1 MSEEKLSSH
10 LEALLFLA
18 GEPITVSRLAKILG
32 KKESEVKIAAIE
44 LSDSLKERGIRLLN
58 NKGELTLGTA
68 PESSKYCEALVKEEL
83 NKSISRAGLETLA
96 IVLYK
101 GAFSEHGVS
110 RADIDYIRGVNS
122 SFTLRNLSIR
132 GLVLRKTNPKDKR
145 GFVYA
150 PSMQLLQYL
159 GLGKKEDLPNFED
172 FVKQMENALSNPQ
185 NN

>member
-1 MSEEKLSSH
+1 MNEEKLSGH

-18 GEPITVSRLAKILG
+18 GEPISINRLAKILE
-32 KKESEVKIAAIE
+32 KKENEIKIAAIE
-44 LSDSLKERGIRLLN
+44 LSDSLKERGVRLLN
-58 NKGELTLGTA
+58 NRGNLTLGTA
-68 PESSKYCEALVKEEL
+68 PESSKYCDALIKEEM
-83 NKSISRAGLETLA
+83 NKGISRAGLETLA

-101 GAFSEHGVS
+101 GVFSEHGIS

-159 GLGKKEDLPNFED
+159 GVGKKEDLPNFED
-172 FVKQMENALSNPQ
+172 FVKQMNDALSNPQ